1 MSEFVNNKNAD
12 FTKNL
17 PDPELEVQ
25 PNLQPTKPIEHKPNP
40 IAKTLLPPEP
50 EEDMPIPTVDETIFK
65 LPEPVKPPSPVK
77 IKKKRQL
84 SERQLAHL
92 ARMRE
97 KSLKKRQ
104 LKKQQKELE
113 KQQKLKAKE
122 LKKVQSKPIPK
133 PSLPEL
139 KTIPEEI
146 KQAAKKSKKPEGV
159 SEFFSNVNLFLETM
173 DRYNKIKKKSEP
185 IPIPKKTPQI
195 VKPQIKKQPAP
206 VYQPPKDLYAINLNQ
221 INRGNFR
228 NPFGF

>member
-17 PDPELEVQ
+17 PDPKLEVQ
-25 PNLQPTKPIEHKPNP
+25 PDLQPTKPIEHKPNP
-40 IAKTLLPPEP
+40 IAKTVLPPEP
-50 EEDMPIPTVDETIFK
+50 EQDMPIPSVDETIFK
-65 LPEPVKPPSPVK
+65 IPVPVKPPSPKKV
-77 IKKKRQL
+77 KKKRQL

-104 LKKQQKELE
+104 AKKLE
-113 KQQKLKAKE
+113 KQQKLKEKE
-122 LKKVQSKPIPK
+122 MKKVESKPIPK
-133 PSLPEL
+133 PSQPVL
-139 KTIPEEI
+139 KTMPEEI
-146 KQAAKKSKKPEGV
+146 KQVVKKTKKPEGV

-173 DRYNKIKKKSEP
+173 DKYNKIKEKQKQPMRSEKKP
-185 IPIPKKTPQI
+185 AH
-195 VKPQIKKQPAP
+195 VKPQKKVHYQQPAP
-206 VYQPPKDLYAINLNQ
+206 VQRAPKDLYAINLNQ